1 MRSTASLPGRRLA
14 GLLMIIVTI
23 AACAGT
29 DPSPTAGTD
38 GLAGLTQ
45 DELDVML
52 IDAAWQNDIGLA
64 AELIAAGADVNHQD
78 RTQQSAYLIATS
90 EGYLEFLELTLQNGA
105 DVASLD
111 SFNGTGLIRAADRG
125 HAAVVDRL
133 LDTGIEVDH
142 INNLG
147 WTALHEAI
155 ILGDGGPRYVR
166 TIELLIA
173 AGADVQLRSQ
183 PDDTTPLRHA
193 ENRGQD
199 EVADIIRAAID
210 SD

>member
-1 MRSTASLPGRRLA
+1 MLGFA
-14 GLLMIIVTI
+14 GLLTMTVI

-29 DPSPTAGTD
+29 DQTATTGAN
-38 GLAGLTQ
+38 GAAGLSR
-45 DELDVML
+45 EEINLML

-64 AELIAAGADVNHQD
+64 AELIEAGADVNHKD
-78 RTQQSAYLIATS
+78 RTQQSAFLIATS
-90 EGYLEFLELTLQNGA
+90 EGYQGFLELTLDNGA
-105 DVASLD
+105 DVTSLD
-111 SFNGTGLIRAADRG
+111 SFNGTGLIRAAERG
-125 HAAVVDRL
+125 HAEVVDRL

-183 PDDTTPLRHA
+183 PDETTPLQHA
-193 ENRGQD
+193 ENRGQT
-199 EVADIIRAAID
+199 EVANIIRAAIRAAIE